1 MAMHLVRRLSAFAFS
16 GALVLGAA
24 CSNDDDS
31 PAGPTVAGVAGNYR
45 ATRFTATSGSLSQD
59 ILQTGGSLTAT
70 FNTNGTLTGHATVPT
85 QGVDE
90 DFTGRWKIE
99 NGKVEIEEVPTDIF
113 VEDIDFA
120 IVGNTLVGDETFSGV
135 RVQVTLTKQ

>member
-1 MAMHLVRRLSAFAFS
+1 MQFARRISALAFT
-16 GALVLGAA
+16 GALLLGAA
-24 CSNDDDS
+24 CGSDDDN
-31 PAGPTVAGVAGNYR
+31 ATGPTVAGVAGNYR

-85 QGVDE
+85 QGLNE
-90 DFTGRWKIE
+90 DFTGQWKIE
-99 NGKVEIEEVPTDIF
+99 NGKVEIEQVPTDIF
-113 VEDIDFA
+113 VEDLDFA

>member
-1 MAMHLVRRLSAFAFS
+1 MQFVRRISALAFT
-16 GALVLGAA
+16 GALLLGAA
-24 CSNDDDS
+24 CGDDDN
-31 PAGPTVAGVAGNYR
+31 PTAPTVASVAGNYR

-70 FNTNGTLTGHATVPT
+70 FNANGTLTGHATVPT
-85 QGVDE
+85 QGLNE
-90 DFTGRWKIE
+90 DFTGQWKIV
-99 NGKVEIEEVPTDIF
+99 NGKVEIEQVPTDIF
-113 VEDIDFA
+113 VEDVDFA

>member
-1 MAMHLVRRLSAFAFS
+1 MQFVRRISALAFT
-16 GALVLGAA
+16 GALLLGAA
-24 CSNDDDS
+24 CGDDDDN
-31 PAGPTVAGVAGNYR
+31 PTGPTVAGVAGNYR
-45 ATRFTATSGSLSQD
+45 ATRFTATSGSLSED

-85 QGVDE
+85 QGLDE
-90 DFTGRWKIE
+90 DFTGLWKIE

-113 VEDIDFA
+113 VEDINFA